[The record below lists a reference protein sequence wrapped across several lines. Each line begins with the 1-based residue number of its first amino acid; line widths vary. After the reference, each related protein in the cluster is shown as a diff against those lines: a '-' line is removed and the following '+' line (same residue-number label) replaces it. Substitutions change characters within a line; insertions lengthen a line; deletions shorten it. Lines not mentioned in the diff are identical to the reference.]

1 MRPIPQLAAPVTDHY
16 DLVNGAW
23 HENHVRTAAP
33 RPLLALCTLPAP
45 STRDQISQPIPLVS
59 DAGYSPAALAAVCQ
73 EVERNARQLQ
83 RGIPGAAALLLRSAE
98 AGGAESRDALLAAVT
113 GAERHAMRWALRDAG
128 DGPLSPARCR
138 QAAQVLFAAR

>member
-1 MRPIPQLAAPVTDHY
+1 MVVQLLPREPGRP
-16 DLVNGAW
+16 
-23 HENHVRTAAP
+23 RTARATHDP
-33 RPLLALCTLPAP
+33 PCRACERRLQYDALHRQWRCPECRT
-45 STRDQISQPIPLVS
+45 T
-59 DAGYSPAALAAVCQ
+59 YSPAALAAVCQ
-73 EVERNARQLQ
+73 EVERNARQLP